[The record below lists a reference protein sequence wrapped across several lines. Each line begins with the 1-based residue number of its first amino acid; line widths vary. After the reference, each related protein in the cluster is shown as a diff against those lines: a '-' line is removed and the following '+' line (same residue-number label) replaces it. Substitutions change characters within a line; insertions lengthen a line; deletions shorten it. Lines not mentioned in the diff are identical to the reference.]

1 MAETIV
7 CKTKE
12 IRLIRIIGGWQLSFS
27 SGGFVRVEEHLNEKG
42 PLGMKKELT
51 KESLHYAYLDNRHNE
66 ENVKG

>member
-12 IRLIRIIGGWQLSFS
+12 IHLIRIIGGWQLSFS

-42 PLGMKKELT
+42 TAG
-51 KESLHYAYLDNRHNE
+51 NE
-66 ENVKG
+66 EGADQRESTLSLS